1 VAIRLSARAFID
13 RVLDAD
19 SWQPWDLPLV
29 EIAHTS
35 PEYASELAAA
45 RTKSGMDESVIVGE
59 GLLDGRRVAIAVQ
72 DFNFLGG
79 SMGVAATERLVQ
91 GIERATRERLPLL
104 AAPNSGGTRM
114 QEGTVAFVQ
123 MIKIAAVVS
132 QHRTAGLPFLVYLR
146 NPTMGGVL
154 ASFGSLGHITVA
166 EPGALVGFLGP
177 RVYEALTGNPFPA
190 DVQTAENL
198 YRHGIVDGVV
208 GIGALRDIAAR
219 GLRVLDGVRDARA
232 TALPSAPA
240 KAAVASTST
249 AWDSVLRTRRAERP
263 GVRALLRY
271 GATDVL
277 PLSGSG
283 EGDTD
288 PELFLALARF
298 GAAPCIVI
306 GQDRRGHAVQPIGPA
321 GLRAARRGMDLAAE
335 LGLPVVTVID
345 TAGAALSQSAEE
357 SALAGEIAR
366 SLAQLVTLA
375 TPTVSVILGMG
386 TGGGALAL
394 LPADRVLCAEHGWLS
409 PLPPEGA
416 SAILFRTTDR
426 AAEMA
431 EQQGV
436 RSSELLANGIVD
448 VVVAEP
454 VDAADAA
461 EAFCVAVAAQL
472 EYELLTLLQQPDAN
486 RTHTRLDRYRRLGL
500 ATAISH

>member
-1 VAIRLSARAFID
+1 MTALELVE
-13 RVLDAD
+13 RVLDPGTWRA
-19 SWQPWDLPLV
+19 WDLPLV
-29 EIAHTS
+29 AHVDLTDA
-35 PEYASELAAA
+35 YAADLVAAEG
-45 RTKSGMDESVIVGE
+45 RSGIDESVIVGE

-91 GIERATRERLPLL
+91 GIERATREGLPML

-123 MIKIAAVVS
+123 MIKIAAAVS
-132 QHRTAGLPFLVYLR
+132 AHRAAGLPFLVYLR
-146 NPTMGGVL
+146 NPTMGGVM

-177 RVYEALTGNPFPA
+177 RVYEALTGRTFPP
-190 DVQTAENL
+190 DVQTSENL

-208 GIGALRDIAAR
+208 GVDELRDVAAR
-219 GLRVLDGVRDARA
+219 GLRVLGGVDAARA
-232 TALPSAPA
+232 LPIPEEPVEGPA
-240 KAAVASTST
+240 GVDVP

-263 GVRALLRY
+263 GVRALLRF

-277 PLSGSG
+277 PLNGSG
-283 EGDTD
+283 QGDRD
-288 PELFLALARF
+288 PQVFLALARF
-298 GAAPCIVI
+298 GSAPCLVI
-306 GQDRRGHAVQPIGPA
+306 GQDRHGHAVQPIGPA
-321 GLRAARRGMDLAAE
+321 GFRAARRGMELAEE

-366 SLAQLVTLA
+366 TLAQLVTLSA
-375 TPTVSVILGMG
+375 PTVSLILGMG

-394 LPADRVLCAEHGWLS
+394 LPADRVLCAQHGWLS

-416 SAILFRTTDR
+416 SAILYRTTER
-426 AAEMA
+426 ASEMA

-436 RSSELLANGIVD
+436 RSAELLKNGIVD
-448 VVVAEP
+448 IVIPEP
-454 VDAADAA
+454 VDAADEP
-461 EAFCVAVAAQL
+461 EAFCSAVGRRL
-472 EYELLTLLQQPDAN
+472 EFELLRLLAREPQP
-486 RTHTRLDRYRRLGL
+486 RREERLLRYRRLGL
-500 ATAISH
+500 S

>member
-1 VAIRLSARAFID
+1 MAPRLGAHAVIEQ
-13 RVLDAD
+13 VLDAGT
-19 SWQPWDLPLV
+19 WQPWAFAPVAYSD
-29 EIAHTS
+29 TS
-35 PEYASELAAA
+35 DAYAAELEAAQ
-45 RTKSGMDESVIVGE
+45 TKSGVDESVVVGE

-79 SMGVAATERLVQ
+79 SMGVAATERLVLA
-91 GIERATRERLPLL
+91 IERATRERLPML

-123 MIKIAAVVS
+123 MIKIAAAVS
-132 QHRTAGLPFLVYLR
+132 AHRSAGLPFLVYLR

-154 ASFGSLGHITVA
+154 ASYGSLGHVTVA
-166 EPGALVGFLGP
+166 EPAALVGFLGP
-177 RVYEALTGNPFPA
+177 RVYEALTGKEFPP
-190 DVQTAENL
+190 DVQTSENL
-198 YRHGIVDGVV
+198 FRHGIIDGVV
-208 GIGALRDIAAR
+208 AVDELRTVAAR
-219 GLRVLDGVRDARA
+219 GLRVLDGVREAS
-232 TALPSAPA
+232 ALPLPA
-240 KAAVASTST
+240 EPIAAEALPDVP

-263 GVRALLRY
+263 GVRALLRH
-271 GATDVL
+271 GANDVL
-277 PLSGSG
+277 PLHGSG

-366 SLAQLVTLA
+366 SLAQLVT
-375 TPTVSVILGMG
+375 TSSPTVSLILGMG

-394 LPADRVLCAEHGWLS
+394 LPADRVLCAQHGWLS

-416 SAILFRTTDR
+416 SAILFRTTER

-448 VVVAEP
+448 VVIPEP
-454 VDAADAA
+454 IDAADAP
-461 EAFCVAVAAQL
+461 EAFCRAVGVRL
-472 EYELLTLLQQPDAN
+472 EYELLMLLQQPSGP
-486 RTHTRLDRYRRLGL
+486 RRERRLTRYRTLGL
-500 ATAISH
+500 

>member
-1 VAIRLSARAFID
+1 MSPRLGALAFIEQ
-13 RVLDAD
+13 VLDAG
-19 SWQPWDLPLV
+19 SWRAWDLPLV
-29 EIAHTS
+29 SYADTS
-35 PEYASELAAA
+35 EAYASELVAAQA
-45 RTKSGMDESVIVGE
+45 KSGVDESVSVGE

-91 GIERATRERLPLL
+91 GIERATAERLPML

-123 MIKIAAVVS
+123 MIKIAAAVS
-132 QHRTAGLPFLVYLR
+132 AHRSAGLPFLVYLR

-154 ASFGSLGHITVA
+154 ASFGSLGHVTVA

-177 RVYEALTGNPFPA
+177 RVYEALTGKAFPP
-190 DVQTAENL
+190 DVQTSENL
-198 YRHGIVDGVV
+198 FRHGIVDGVV
-208 GIGALRDIAAR
+208 AVDELHAVAAR
-219 GLRVLDGVRDARA
+219 GLRVLDGVRDAS
-232 TALPSAPA
+232 ALPIPA
-240 KAAVASTST
+240 EPVAAGPLPDVP
-249 AWDSVLRTRRAERP
+249 AWDSVLRTRRPERP

-271 GATDVL
+271 GANDVL
-277 PLSGSG
+277 PLHGSG

-335 LGLPVVTVID
+335 LGLPIVTVID

-366 SLAQLVTLA
+366 SLAQLVT
-375 TPTVSVILGMG
+375 TSSPTVSLILGMG

-394 LPADRVLCAEHGWLS
+394 LPADRVLCAQHGWLS

-416 SAILFRTTDR
+416 SAILFRTTER

-448 VVVAEP
+448 VVIPEP
-454 VDAADAA
+454 VDAADAPDV
-461 EAFCVAVAAQL
+461 FCKAVGARL
-472 EYELLTLLQQPDAN
+472 EYELLTLLQQERAL
-486 RTHTRLDRYRRLGL
+486 RRERRLTRYRQLGL
-500 ATAISH
+500 